1 MIEKVGNEM
10 TTADEL
16 DHIRGLKK
24 EISDYDFSTIK
35 EKIKIYGFLSI
46 SDANEAGGEWA
57 HVASQINNYP
67 FDEGYLITLGG
78 SDQKFQF
85 AIKSRRR
92 TK

>member
-35 EKIKIYGFLSI
+35 EKIINIWFLSI
-46 SDANEAGGEWA
+46 LMPMIVSGGM
-57 HVASQINNYP
+57 
-67 FDEGYLITLGG
+67 GL
-78 SDQKFQF
+78 QKFGQ
-85 AIKSRRR
+85 IKPSV
-92 TK
+92 